1 MQSISEIN
9 KLARALG
16 GVPILGC
23 IPGSPSHRAGV
34 RYGDILLE
42 TNGERTAD
50 LDAYVRARGE
60 HRDTMTVV
68 VFRDGIERT
77 IELDLRRYRASLEDM
92 RAFFEENE
100 SLVRH
105 AVAPTSSGEGDDCC

>member
-1 MQSISEIN
+1 MQSITEIN

-34 RYGDILLE
+34 RYGDILLQA
-42 TNGERTAD
+42 NGMPTTD
-50 LDAYVRARGE
+50 LDAYLRARADDI
-60 HRDTMTVV
+60 DTMTVV
-68 VFRDGIERT
+68 IFRDGTERT

-105 AVAPTSSGEGDDCC
+105 AVSPSSTGEGMDSC